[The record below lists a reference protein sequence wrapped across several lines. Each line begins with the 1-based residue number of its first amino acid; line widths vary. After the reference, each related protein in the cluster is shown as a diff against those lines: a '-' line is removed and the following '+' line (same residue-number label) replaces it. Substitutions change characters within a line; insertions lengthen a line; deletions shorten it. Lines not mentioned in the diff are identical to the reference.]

1 MRFFATV
8 LLVSFSVVG
17 VHNQP
22 VTNEERSPGVVW
34 VPKILT
40 PNAHTHWRAGH
51 VETVTWDTSD
61 QPDIITN
68 VGHVVLRFVADMTGP
83 FNLAEQNGSIAVQ
96 VPDVKPGRYQIVL
109 FGDSGNF
116 SPFFHI
122 KKH

>member
-1 MRFFATV
+1 MRFYATV
-8 LLVSFSVVG
+8 LLLSFSVAG
-17 VHNQP
+17 VHNKP
-22 VTNEERSPGVVW
+22 VTNEERSPEILW

-40 PNAHTHWRAGH
+40 PDAHTFWRAGH

-61 QPDIITN
+61 QPNATS
-68 VGHVVLRFVADMTGP
+68 VFGHIVLRFVADITP
-83 FNLAEQNGSIAVQ
+83 SFNLVEQNGSMAVR

-116 SPFFHI
+116 SPYFHI